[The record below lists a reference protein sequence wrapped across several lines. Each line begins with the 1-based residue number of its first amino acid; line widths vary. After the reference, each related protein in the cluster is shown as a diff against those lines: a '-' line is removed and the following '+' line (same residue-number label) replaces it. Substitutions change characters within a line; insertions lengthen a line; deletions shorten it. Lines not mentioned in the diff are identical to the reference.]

1 MSELVDTT
9 EMYLKAV
16 WELEEDRVPPLRARI
31 VERLHHTVPTVSQT
45 TGRMERDGLL
55 HIEEDRTITL
65 TPLGRGYAMRVM
77 RKHRLAELLLTEVL
91 GLPLIDTHD
100 EACRWEHVM
109 STDVEKRIVALLTE
123 PYVDPFGNPVPG
135 LAELGVA
142 EGPASEL
149 GSPVDQCEPGE
160 ARVLRLGEPLQAD
173 PEMLALL
180 LEAGIVPG
188 AQITIGNETVSV
200 NETGATVPLSTE
212 VAHHLAVFQGS

>member
-16 WELEEDRVPPLRARI
+16 WELEEDQVPPWRARI

-55 HIEEDRTITL
+55 HVEEDRTITL

-91 GLPLIDTHD
+91 GLPLIDVHD

-109 STDVEKRIVALLTE
+109 STDVEKRIVALLEE
-123 PYVDPFGNPVPG
+123 PFVDPFGNPIPG
-135 LAELGVA
+135 LAELGV
-142 EGPASEL
+142 EPPAAEL
-149 GSPVDQCEPGE
+149 GTPVDACEPGD

-173 PEMLALL
+173 HEVLTMLLN
-180 LEAGIVPG
+180 AGVLPG
-188 AQITIGNETVSV
+188 AQITIDNENISV
-200 NETGATVPLSTE
+200 VGTDGSVPRS
-212 VAHHLAVFQGS
+212 AHIAQHLAVLRGF

>member
-16 WELEEDRVPPLRARI
+16 WELEEDRVTPLRARI

-55 HIEEDRTITL
+55 HVEEDRTITL

-91 GLPLIDTHD
+91 GLPLSAVHD

-109 STDVEKRIVALLTE
+109 STDVEKRILNLVDE
-123 PYVDPFGNPVPG
+123 PFFDPFGNPVPG
-135 LAELGVA
+135 LPELGVDSPHAELGV
-142 EGPASEL
+142 
-149 GSPVDQCEPGE
+149 PVDTCEPGK
-160 ARVLRLGEPLQAD
+160 ALVLRLGEPLQAD
-173 PEMLALL
+173 QAMLQMLL
-180 LEAGIVPG
+180 DAGVVPG
-188 AQITIGNETVSV
+188 VQITIGNDQISV
-200 NETGATVPLSTE
+200 DETGATIPLSSYIGQ
-212 VAHHLAVFQGS
+212 HLAVSRVF